1 MSGKDLRSN
10 KAHLVQQLLQL
21 TRFMSNF
28 SQVKEAEHEKVGL
41 TYRNHGVLLVKKVE
55 ERSN

>member
-10 KAHLVQQLLQL
+10 KTHLVQQL